1 MMINVHRIQGEEMFN
16 TLFTLNSYS
25 LAASPPFRSREEWDT
40 IVRQRQGMNCQV
52 LFEDVNP
59 VSIAVST
66 PMKQNL
72 RGKLFPAC
80 GVWGVSTFPSARR
93 KGYCRQVI
101 TSLLSSE
108 HDSGKIFSN
117 LYPFRESF
125 YERLGYVS
133 FPLTKIARFS
143 TLSLS
148 HLLKMD
154 IDGEIKL
161 QLVGAAND
169 IYREYLARMR
179 EKRHGM
185 AFFDYADMGRV
196 NQNLFWIAQ
205 AEVDGKIEGLMMY
218 RILGEE
224 VGKYNFEALRFYY
237 TTSRARNLL
246 LGWIARHIDQAD
258 RVEVWL
264 PEDEYPESWL
274 ADIQVKVESAVR
286 PAMNRVLDVE
296 NIGGMQVSQGSFSAK
311 IIDPVCPWNEGAWHF
326 EFGEG
331 ILLVSRTP
339 NADFDLTIQGL
350 SALVSG
356 MPDPQDFSLRG
367 WGNPDPFQISTLRTM
382 FPPMRP
388 FMHEIF

>member
-1 MMINVHRIQGEEMFN
+1 MMTKIRSIQGDEMYN
-16 TLFTLNSYS
+16 ALYTLNSYS
-25 LAASPPFRSREEWDT
+25 LAASPPFRSREDWDA
-40 IVRQRQGMNCQV
+40 IVRQRQGMNCHA
-52 LFEDVNP
+52 LFEDDNP

-66 PMKQNL
+66 PMKQNM
-72 RGKLFPAC
+72 RGKLYPAC

-93 KGYCRQVI
+93 KGYCRQVMA
-101 TSLLSSE
+101 SLLSSD
-108 HDSGKIFSN
+108 HDSGKTFTN

-125 YERLGYVS
+125 YERLGYVA

-154 IDGEIKL
+154 IAGDIKL

-169 IYREYLARMR
+169 TYREYLAGMR
-179 EKRHGM
+179 EQRHGM
-185 AFFDYADMGRV
+185 AFFDYADLGRV
-196 NQNLFWIAQ
+196 NQNLFWTAL
-205 AEVDGKIEGLMMY
+205 AEVDGKIEGLMLY

-224 VGKYNFEALRFYY
+224 VAKYNFEAIRFYY

-246 LGWIARHIDQAD
+246 LTWIARHIDQAD
-258 RVEVWL
+258 RAEVWL
-264 PEDEYPESWL
+264 PEDEYPECWL
-274 ADIQVKVESAVR
+274 ADIQLKVESAVR
-286 PAMNRVLDVE
+286 PGMNRVLDVE
-296 NIGGMQVSQGSFSAK
+296 KIGGMQVGEGSFSAK

-326 EFGEG
+326 ESGEG
-331 ILLVSRTP
+331 KLSVSRTP

-367 WGNPDPFQISTLRTM
+367 WGNPGPSQIFSLRNM

>member
-1 MMINVHRIQGEEMFN
+1 MKTSIRRLQGEEMFN

-25 LAASPPFRSREEWDT
+25 LAASPPIRNRDEWDT
-40 IVRQRQGMNCQV
+40 IVRQRQGMNCHT
-52 LFEDVNP
+52 LFEDDNP

-66 PMKQNL
+66 PMKQNV

-101 TSLLSSE
+101 ASLLSSD
-108 HDSGKIFSN
+108 HDSGKTFSN

-133 FPLTKIARFS
+133 FPLTKVARFS
-143 TLSLS
+143 PLSLS
-148 HLLKMD
+148 PLLNKD
-154 IDGEIKL
+154 IGGEIKL
-161 QLVGAAND
+161 QFIGEAYD
-169 IYREYLARMR
+169 TYREFLAEMR
-179 EKRHGM
+179 EHRHGM
-185 AFFDYADMGRV
+185 AFFDHGDRGRV
-196 NQNLFWIAQ
+196 NQNLVWTALVIV
-205 AEVDGKIEGLMMY
+205 EGNIEGLMLY

-224 VGKYNFEALRFYY
+224 VGKYNFEATRFYY
-237 TTSRARNLL
+237 KTSRARNVMLS
-246 LGWIARHIDQAD
+246 WIARHVDQAD

-264 PEDEYPESWL
+264 PEDEYPECWL

-286 PAMNRVLDVE
+286 PAMSRVLDVE
-296 NIGGMQVSQGSFSAK
+296 KIGGMQVGEGSFSAK
-311 IIDPVCPWNEGAWHF
+311 IIDPVCPWNEGVWHF
-326 EFGEG
+326 EFVDGNLG
-331 ILLVSRTP
+331 VSRSRDT
-339 NADFDLTIQGL
+339 DLELTIQGL

-356 MPDPQDFSLRG
+356 VPDPQDFSLRG
-367 WGNPDPFQISTLRTM
+367 WGNPDASQISSLRAM

>member
-1 MMINVHRIQGEEMFN
+1 MKTSIRQIQGEEMYN

-25 LAASPPFRSREEWDT
+25 LAASPPIRNRDEWDT
-40 IVRQRQGMNCQV
+40 IVRQRQGMNCHT
-52 LFEDVNP
+52 LFEDENP

-66 PMKQNL
+66 PMKQNV

-80 GVWGVSTFPSARR
+80 GVWGVSTFPTARR

-101 TSLLSSE
+101 ASLLSSD
-108 HDSGKIFSN
+108 HDFGKTFSN
-117 LYPFRESF
+117 LYPFRELF
-125 YERLGYVS
+125 YERLGYVA
-133 FPLTKIARFS
+133 FQLTKIAKFS
-143 TLSLS
+143 PLSLS
-148 HLLKMD
+148 PLLKKD
-154 IDGEIKL
+154 IGGEIKL
-161 QLVGAAND
+161 QFIGEAND
-169 IYREYLARMR
+169 IYREYLTRMR

-196 NQNLFWIAQ
+196 NQNLFWTAQ
-205 AEVDGKIEGLMMY
+205 AEVDGKIEGLMLY

-224 VGKYNFEALRFYY
+224 VGKYNFEAIRFYY

-258 RVEVWL
+258 RVELWL
-264 PEDEYPESWL
+264 PEDEYPECWL

-286 PAMNRVLDVE
+286 PAMSCVLDVE
-296 NIGGMQVSQGSFSAK
+296 KIGGMQVGEGSFSAK
-311 IIDPVCPWNEGAWHF
+311 IIDPVCPWNEGVWHF
-326 EFGEG
+326 EFVGG
-331 ILLVSRTP
+331 SLGVSRSRDT
-339 NADFDLTIQGL
+339 DLELTIQGL

-356 MPDPQDFSLRG
+356 VPDPQDFSLRG
-367 WGNPDPFQISTLRTM
+367 WGNPDPPQITSLRAM